1 MLAYVG
7 PESVAPVLSVIA
19 AFVGFLLIG
28 WRWII
33 SQCKRVYRFVFRI
46 KIDDVVE
53 FGKDDSADPAQSD
66 PQSDPQNDPQGLR
79 KTGS

>member
-7 PESVAPVLSVIA
+7 PESVAPVLSGIA

-28 WRWII
+28 WRWIRT
-33 SQCKRVYRFVFRI
+33 QCKRVYRFVFRI
-46 KIDDVVE
+46 KVDDVAE
-53 FGKDDSADPAQSD
+53 LGKDDSTDAAKKEEQK
-66 PQSDPQNDPQGLR
+66 LR